1 MASKMESLILI
12 LLFLFTFST
21 TTHSYHA
28 SSTGGIAIYWGQN
41 NGDGSLTET
50 CDSNKYDIV
59 LLSFLVQF
67 GCDRENKWN
76 FAGHCGDWSP
86 CTKLQPEIEHCQ
98 AKGVKVLL
106 SLGGAP
112 SPPLDYGLCSLQDAK
127 NVAKYLYDNFLSGK
141 YGPLGSVTL
150 DGIDFDIEKTELY
163 WDDLARELD
172 TYRQNKYFYLS
183 AAPQCPTEPK
193 IYYLEKAIQ
202 TGLFDYIFIQFYNN
216 GQCEYSTSA
225 GTTLLLQSWDKWA
238 SLVKSNNSIFLG
250 LPAAES
256 AARTGYIP
264 PEIVN
269 SEVLPHIKE
278 ASNYGGVMF
287 WDRYRDKEAD
297 FSGKIVSNVLKSNVF
312 LQTVTAVSDTIYE
325 CVSAAL
331 NRILSNPKLK

>member
-12 LLFLFTFST
+12 LLFLFTFSNG
-21 TTHSYHA
+21 SI
-28 SSTGGIAIYWGQN
+28 TGGIAIYWGQN
-41 NGDGSLTET
+41 IDDGILTDT
-50 CDSNKYDIV
+50 CDSNKYEIV

-67 GCDRENKWN
+67 GCDRQNKWN

-86 CTKLQPEIEHCQ
+86 CTKLQPEIQHCQ

-106 SLGGAP
+106 SLGGADV
-112 SPPLDYGLCSLQDAK
+112 SAYDYGLCSPQDAK
-127 NVAKYLYDNFLSGK
+127 NVAKYLYDNFLSGQ

-216 GQCEYSTSA
+216 QQCAYSTSI
-225 GTTLLLQSWDKWA
+225 GTSWLLQSWDKWA

-256 AARTGYIP
+256 AAGSGYIP
-264 PEIVN
+264 PEVVN
-269 SEVLPHIKE
+269 SDVLPHIKE
-278 ASNYGGVMF
+278 TSNYGGVML
-287 WDRYRDKEAD
+287 WDRFRDKDSD
-297 FSGKIVSNVLKSNVF
+297 FSGKILPYVPKSNVL
-312 LQTVTAVSDTIYE
+312 LQTVTAVSDTIF
-325 CVSAAL
+325 
-331 NRILSNPKLK
+331 N